1 MLKHC
6 KDTLAYKC
14 CKGIEKL
21 TIIHNSNG
29 NTFPCVAQLPGFC
42 HIQIKARSA
51 IGLSS
56 IDLVQEFQAE
66 NLISSVE

>member
-1 MLKHC
+1 MK
-6 KDTLAYKC
+6 
-14 CKGIEKL
+14 KL

-66 NLISSVE
+66 NLISLVE